1 MLGSWVRVPA
11 GSPLWPLVKLTLKN
25 LKHMEILYFSLGAVT
40 VALAYAVV
48 GVFRLNRRLKR
59 VAVRSKKGVSYVERG
74 LDDISSRLDSEVNE
88 LYRTIDSRLDK
99 LEHRLA
105 N

>member
-1 MLGSWVRVPA
+1 
-11 GSPLWPLVKLTLKN
+11 VKLTLKN